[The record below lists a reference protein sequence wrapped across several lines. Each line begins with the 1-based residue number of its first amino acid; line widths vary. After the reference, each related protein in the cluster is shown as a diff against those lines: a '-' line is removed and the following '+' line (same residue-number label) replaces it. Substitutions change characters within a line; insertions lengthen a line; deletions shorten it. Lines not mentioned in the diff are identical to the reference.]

1 MDKMGRL
8 RKTAEAHSV
17 RPQCL
22 VFRLLCRAREGELPR
37 RGKRSWPGPRLGA
50 LSRSVPNFAAK
61 DGAFFSRTQ
70 PRAASSFAHG
80 GKGTKTPP
88 GFAQDERSALIF
100 ALPTPSGPAGHLPTP
115 FVPSGHFP
123 LTGGVGPGPRIRGLS
138 SMSDAKFPARKIRSA
153 WVRFLPGPQG
163 PWVRKICFWCGPAFA
178 PEFFQPTL
186 PVQFPS

>member
-22 VFRLLCRAREGELPR
+22 VFRLLCRAR
-37 RGKRSWPGPRLGA
+37 RLGA
-50 LSRSVPNFAAK
+50 PSRSVPYFAAK
-61 DGAFFSRTQ
+61 DRAFFSRTR

-100 ALPTPSGPAGHLPTP
+100 ALPTPSGPAGHLP
-115 FVPSGHFP
+115 
-123 LTGGVGPGPRIRGLS
+123 LTGGVGPGPHLRGLPLEAS
-138 SMSDAKFPARKIRSA
+138 KSFPARKIRSA
-153 WVRFLPGPQG
+153 WMQSLP
-163 PWVRKICFWCGPAFA
+163 A
-178 PEFFQPTL
+178 PL
-186 PVQFPS
+186 GA